1 MKILA
6 ATDGSKHAEAAVRF
20 AAWLA
25 SSLRGARLE
34 VVLVGDVGADLLGQ
48 AGGRAFR
55 VRSPMLEEY
64 RRWARRALDRAARE
78 ARRYGV
84 AARCHY
90 VETNFAPVATVV
102 LRAAEA
108 RRAGLVVVGST
119 GRGAVGRAL
128 LGSVARRIIH
138 VARLPVV
145 VVPARIPVRR
155 GERIRLLAATDGSRG
170 STLAVRTAASLAR
183 QARRARLDVITV
195 STLRRDLALGFSSAV
210 VSFIPVG
217 DLRKADRRAADRI
230 LQQASR
236 AARARG
242 VRARLRFLEPR
253 TASSVA
259 DSLAAAARRDGVHL
273 IAVGSHGR
281 GALEEWALGSV
292 TRRLVSVSRRPL
304 LVVRAPAVRA
314 ERRRRRSA

>member
-25 SSLRGARLE
+25 SSLPGARLE
-34 VVLVGDVGADLLGQ
+34 VVLVGDVGSDLLGQ

-55 VRSPMLEEY
+55 VRSPMAEEY

-84 AARCHY
+84 PVRCHY
-90 VETNFAPVATVV
+90 VEANFAPVAAVI
-102 LRAAEA
+102 LRAAEKW
-108 RRAGLVVVGST
+108 RAGLVVVGST
-119 GRGAVGRAL
+119 GRGAMGRAL

-138 VARLPVV
+138 VARRPVV
-145 VVPARIPVRR
+145 IVPARIRVRR
-155 GERIRLLAATDGSRG
+155 GERIRLLAATDGSQG
-170 STLAVRTAASLAR
+170 STLAVRAAASLAR
-183 QARRARLDVITV
+183 QARRARLDVVTV

-217 DLRKADRRAADRI
+217 DLRKTDRRAAERM

-242 VRARLRFLEPR
+242 VRVRLRFLEPR
-253 TASSVA
+253 TMSPVA
-259 DSLAAAARRDGVHL
+259 DSLAAAAARDGAHL

-292 TRRLVSVSRRPL
+292 TRRLVSVARRPL
-304 LVVRAPAVRA
+304 LVVRAPAARA
-314 ERRRRRSA
+314 GRRGRRPA